1 MTMHHKHVLS
11 LFEYTQ
17 LRSSRLVAKELVSL
31 QLVSKLSSSVQMVS
45 LQLGGAKAY
54 IISN

>member
-31 QLVSKLSSSVQMVS
+31 QLVSKLSSSLQMVS